1 MRPISRLAWATFG
14 VFVFTSVSCA
24 EEWGTLTGTLV
35 FGGDAPTA
43 PALNITKDKEVCTKT
58 PLFSESLVVNPE
70 NKGIKDVVVY
80 LYTKK
85 GTDVPVHESYT
96 DSAAAE
102 VAMDNMSCR
111 FEPHVTL
118 LRTSQTLLIGNK
130 DPIGHNTK
138 IDASKNVAVN
148 DTIPAN
154 GSSKK
159 QFPEAERL
167 PVRVSCSIH
176 PWMQGWLL
184 VKDNPYFAVS
194 DDNGKFEIQNLPVG
208 KWTFQFWHEQPGY
221 VREAKKGGA
230 KESWK
235 KGRVEI
241 EVKAG
246 DNDLGTIEIPASA
259 LEG

>member
-1 MRPISRLAWATFG
+1 MRQLLSLALVLVLGLA
-14 VFVFTSVSCA
+14 VTSASFA
-24 EEWGTLTGTLV
+24 EDWGNLSGTLV

-43 PALNITKDKEVCTKT
+43 AALNITKDKEVCSTT
-58 PLFSESLVVNPE
+58 PLFNESLVVNPD
-70 NKGIKDVVVY
+70 NKGVKDVVVY

-85 GTDVPVHESYT
+85 GADVAVHESYEST
-96 DSAAAE
+96 KDME
-102 VAMDNMSCR
+102 VSLDNASCR
-111 FEPHVTL
+111 FEPHVAL
-118 LRTSQTLLIGNK
+118 LRTTQTLVIGNK
-130 DPIGHNTK
+130 DPVGHNTK

-194 DDNGKFEIQNLPVG
+194 DADGKFEIQNLPVG
-208 KWTFQFWHEQPGY
+208 KWTFQFWHEEPGY
-221 VREAKKGGA
+221 VSEVAKDGA

-241 EVKAG
+241 EIKAG

-259 LEG
+259 FEG